1 MSQIKSV
8 FRCENQYKLK
18 FSQSSCLLTISVG
31 QETHEK
37 ERFSPT
43 IDLIGRSFSACTIA
57 LHDSLQRHTI
67 ALDREGSADDYYDT
81 AIAMGDL
88 WLERNKQYLDAQ
100 NIPVTIIRWDEW
112 FKDVEFQKY
121 KEKVINELNC
131 DESYRAEF
139 NRTIS
144 EYLTR
149 CCKRHPNPEQFDRK
163 RAEQLCLDYLI
174 EECAVLCMWP
184 KTGCQFEAYTGKHNA
199 AMNETQKR
207 FLTSETIQ
215 SIAIGFNR
223 RPNLKPQNFNFHK
236 NEESVQK
243 ASSVE

>member
-1 MSQIKSV
+1 MLQVKPK
-8 FRCENQYKLK
+8 FRCENYYKLK
-18 FSQSSCLLTISVG
+18 FSQSACLLTISVG

-67 ALDREGSADDYYDT
+67 ALDRPGSADDYYDT
-81 AIAMGDL
+81 AVTMGDL
-88 WLERNKQYLDAQ
+88 WLERNRPYLDAQ
-100 NIPVTIIRWDEW
+100 NIPITIVRWDEW
-112 FKDVEFQKY
+112 LKDPDFQKY
-121 KEKVINELNC
+121 KDNVLMELDC
-131 DESYRAEF
+131 DASYRAEF

-149 CCKRHPNPEQFDRK
+149 CCKRHAGPELFDRK
-163 RAEQLCLDYLI
+163 RAEQLCMDYLI

-207 FLTSETIQ
+207 FLTSNTIQ

-223 RPNLKPQNFNFHK
+223 RPNLKPQNFNFQK
-236 NEESVQK
+236 NEENGRLI
-243 ASSVE
+243 SSVE